1 MRMTIRDFQKIKEED
16 EKIVMLTAY
25 DAFSARVAEAAG
37 VPALLV
43 GDSLGMVVQGRDST
57 IPVTMEH
64 MIYHSEI
71 VARVTER
78 PLVIGDLPFM
88 SYNINQEQA
97 IENAG
102 RLMQEA
108 GVGAVKLE
116 GGEHVA
122 KTIEH
127 IVSNGIPVMGHVG
140 LTPQSVHQFG
150 GYRVQGKQVEAA
162 RKLIRDAEAV
172 QSAGAFAVV
181 LELVPAQVSA
191 LVTERLQIPTIGI
204 GAGPHCDGQVQVFHD
219 ILAIFSDF
227 TPKHA
232 KRFARVGDVSQA
244 AIAQFMNDVHAGIF
258 PADENSTS
266 MNEEILGALVKA
278 LHRPR
283 RGTAPLAKK

>member
-25 DAFSARVAEAAG
+25 DAFSARVSEAAG

-78 PLVIGDLPFM
+78 PLVVGDMPFM

-102 RLMQEA
+102 RMMQEA

-162 RKLIRDAEAV
+162 KKLIRDAEAV
-172 QSAGAFAVV
+172 QGAGAFAVV

-191 LVTERLQIPTIGI
+191 LVTERLHIPTIGI
-204 GAGPHCDGQVQVFHD
+204 GAGPNCDGQVQVFHD
-219 ILAIFSDF
+219 ILAIFSDY

-232 KRFARVGDVSQA
+232 KRFARVGDISMA

-258 PADENSTS
+258 PAEENSTS
-266 MNEEILGALVKA
+266 MSEEVLGSLVKA

-283 RGTAPLAKK
+283 RSTGPLTRP